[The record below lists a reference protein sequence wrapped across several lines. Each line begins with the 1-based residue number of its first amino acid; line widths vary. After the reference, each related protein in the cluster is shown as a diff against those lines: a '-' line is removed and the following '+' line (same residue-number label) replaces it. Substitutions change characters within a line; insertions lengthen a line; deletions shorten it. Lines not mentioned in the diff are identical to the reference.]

1 MEGFGEKSFQN
12 LLESLEISR
21 KTTASRLL
29 YGLGVPNIGTANAKA
44 IAAFTKDDFSRMMN
58 LSREELLEI
67 SGVGDVLADGYVNY
81 FRDVDRRKMVEGL
94 LAELKIAARK
104 DKGPQVLEGKT
115 YVITGSTRVF
125 ENRDVLK
132 AFLEGK
138 GGKVTGS
145 VSAKTHALINNEK
158 ASSSTKNKAA
168 KSMGI
173 PIITEEELLEFI
185 EKEEVSGGEEDSSR
199 DSTESVAEGETQ
211 QSFL

>member
-1 MEGFGEKSFQN
+1 
-12 LLESLEISR
+12 
-21 KTTASRLL
+21 
-29 YGLGVPNIGTANAKA
+29 
-44 IAAFTKDDFSRMMN
+44 
-58 LSREELLEI
+58 
-67 SGVGDVLADGYVNY
+67 
-81 FRDVDRRKMVEGL
+81 
-94 LAELKIAARK
+94 
-104 DKGPQVLEGKT
+104 
-115 YVITGSTRVF
+115 VIPGSTRVF
-125 ENRDVLK
+125 ENRDALK

-145 VSAKTHALINNEK
+145 VSAKTDALINNEK